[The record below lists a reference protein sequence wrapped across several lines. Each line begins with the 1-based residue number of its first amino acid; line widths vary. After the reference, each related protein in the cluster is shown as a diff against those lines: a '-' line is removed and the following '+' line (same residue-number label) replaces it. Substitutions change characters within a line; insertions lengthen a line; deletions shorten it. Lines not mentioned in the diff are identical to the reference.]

1 MPRVVVVLGMDRS
14 GTSLCT
20 HILNSLG
27 IQLGENLIP
36 PDGNNVGGYYEER
49 EIFLTHERILSL
61 LGRSWD
67 TIAAL
72 QPFPPLWW
80 RSSEIESVIG
90 ELVDLVNSRT
100 DKFGDQWGF
109 KDPRTVSLFPLW
121 REVFRR
127 CNVQPIFIVCVRNP
141 AAVAASL
148 SKRDGFEPRFS
159 ELLWLEKTLLACL
172 IARRQP
178 HCVMYYERWFTDPS
192 RQLQVLAETVGAR
205 VETTP
210 GNHLATIL
218 RDDLRHDKGRALR
231 IQSRVV
237 SEFYESLRDKENL
250 IGVRL
255 GRTQKM
261 FRVAR
266 ESARVGEALRNRT
279 DINEASTARSA
290 ALDRLPG
297 DIVTRDAIIAELN
310 GQIADQRTR
319 VKVLR
324 EEVISRDQLVN
335 TLKFQV
341 ASRGELVNTLR
352 DAVTSSSQLVST
364 LRDAVTSRG
373 ELVNALRGEVTS
385 RGELVNTLRDEVT
398 SRGQLIERLTIEL
411 KGKIDR
417 EKELARTIE
426 DLENQLAGKEC
437 TIEKLAADLAA
448 RKGLLMEVRLGSKAF
463 DTSTEGW
470 IQERRADKSWQL
482 MLAVRKAG
490 SLLLRQ
496 GWLGRARFIRW
507 ALWELPRG
515 TAGLEGYEPSPPH
528 LREFLPPVGD

>member
-1 MPRVVVVLGMDRS
+1 
-14 GTSLCT
+14 
-20 HILNSLG
+20 
-27 IQLGENLIP
+27 
-36 PDGNNVGGYYEER
+36 
-49 EIFLTHERILSL
+49 
-61 LGRSWD
+61 
-67 TIAAL
+67 
-72 QPFPPLWW
+72 
-80 RSSEIESVIG
+80 
-90 ELVDLVNSRT
+90 
-100 DKFGDQWGF
+100 
-109 KDPRTVSLFPLW
+109 
-121 REVFRR
+121 
-127 CNVQPIFIVCVRNP
+127 
-141 AAVAASL
+141 
-148 SKRDGFEPRFS
+148 
-159 ELLWLEKTLLACL
+159 
-172 IARRQP
+172 
-178 HCVMYYERWFTDPS
+178 
-192 RQLQVLAETVGAR
+192 
-205 VETTP
+205 
-210 GNHLATIL
+210 
-218 RDDLRHDKGRALR
+218 
-231 IQSRVV
+231 
-237 SEFYESLRDKENL
+237 
-250 IGVRL
+250 
-255 GRTQKM
+255 
-261 FRVAR
+261 
-266 ESARVGEALRNRT
+266 
-279 DINEASTARSA
+279 
-290 ALDRLPG
+290 LPG